1 MYPKKIKTAEDNLI
15 IEWDDDKETKIS
27 LRELRKVCPC
37 ATCLTEREHQSKDFI
52 RIYNQNQILLKNIEK
67 VGSYAVKLTW
77 KDGHST
83 GIYEYTFL
91 KRLSNL

>member
-91 KRLSNL
+91 RRLSNL